1 MPENTKAAR
10 CPTWVTRWRST
21 RARWENCW
29 TLCWARW
36 SPSLKRAVLALK
48 SICRLAIVA
57 ILRACLLCPAEWP
70 NELSPDTGTGL
81 HRLGT
86 LTAQQVVWRQ
96 QLPPPHILAK
106 GGRPVI
112 DDISRVPGQHFHQAI
127 MPPAPALQ
135 RQLEF
140 LPSH

>member
-1 MPENTKAAR
+1 
-10 CPTWVTRWRST
+10 
-21 RARWENCW
+21 
-29 TLCWARW
+29 
-36 SPSLKRAVLALK
+36 
-48 SICRLAIVA
+48 
-57 ILRACLLCPAEWP
+57 

-112 DDISRVPGQHFHQAI
+112 DDINRVPGQRFHQAI
-127 MPPAPALQ
+127 MSPAPALQ

-140 LPSH
+140 LPSHAPKHIERNVVLPAEPLVFVVGQALPLRGLYASPSSSSPAS